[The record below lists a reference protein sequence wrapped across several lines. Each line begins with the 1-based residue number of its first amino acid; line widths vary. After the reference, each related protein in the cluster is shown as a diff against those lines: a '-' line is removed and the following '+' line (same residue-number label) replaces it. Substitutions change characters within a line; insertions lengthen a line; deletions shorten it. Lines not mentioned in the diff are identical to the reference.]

1 MKQGFVLVLVGLT
14 SAAACVVGTRG
25 LGLSWRSLGAALAR
39 MFEAIGISVVFF
51 AINLLVAAAAILTAR
66 TLGPRFVSLY
76 LADDVTVIALS
87 VLQGLVFQAWR
98 ESPRADQ
105 PSG

>member
-51 AINLLVAAAAILTAR
+51 AINLLVAAAGILTAR

-76 LADDVTVIALS
+76 LANDVTVVALS
-87 VLQGLVFQAWR
+87 LLQGLVFQAWR
-98 ESPRADQ
+98 ESPRADRT
-105 PSG
+105 SG

>member
-1 MKQGFVLVLVGLT
+1 MEQGFVLVLVGLT

-25 LGLSWRSLGAALAR
+25 LGLSWRSLSAAIAR
-39 MFEAIGISVVFF
+39 MFEALGISVVFF
-51 AINLLVAAAAILTAR
+51 AINLLVASAAILTAR

-76 LADDVTVIALS
+76 LANDVTVVALS

-98 ESPRADQ
+98 ESPRTDRS
-105 PSG
+105 SG

>member
-14 SAAACVVGTRG
+14 SAAACVAGTRG
-25 LGLSWRSLGAALAR
+25 LGLSWRALGAALAR
-39 MFEAIGISVVFF
+39 MFEAIGLGVVFF